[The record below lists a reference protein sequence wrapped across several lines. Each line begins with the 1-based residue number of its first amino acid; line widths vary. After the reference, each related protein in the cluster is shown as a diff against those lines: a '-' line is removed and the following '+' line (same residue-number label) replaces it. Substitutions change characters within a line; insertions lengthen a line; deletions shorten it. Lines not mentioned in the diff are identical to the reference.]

1 MEKISL
7 AKSCFLLNFKMY
19 KRASNT
25 KATNE
30 FIWKKKSLIR
40 TFIHGHC
47 EVLNMKLN
55 IWLDIPSK
63 YMEDFYDIVCINIV
77 GLFSERLTKI
87 SCQDFFLWFLAFL

>member
-1 MEKISL
+1 
-7 AKSCFLLNFKMY
+7 MY
-19 KRASNT
+19 KRTSNT
-25 KATNE
+25 KTTNE
-30 FIWKKKSLIR
+30 LIWKKNSLIR